1 MLRYQGE
8 EEQYSCA
15 RKISQPE
22 LLSDALI
29 SLFQRNLHA
38 GTCHVTYIHFVQQC
52 VQCTTQRAN
61 GAEAETRKRDLNAQV
76 WLAHLSSGSWS
87 TSEQTFHLW
96 GKHKVIASK
105 PDHPADSGNLA
116 PLV

>member
-61 GAEAETRKRDLNAQV
+61 GAEAETRKGTLMLKFGLLTCLLGVGPPVNKPFIYGESTRSLPPNLTILLTQV
-76 WLAHLSSGSWS
+76 
-87 TSEQTFHLW
+87 
-96 GKHKVIASK
+96 I
-105 PDHPADSGNLA
+105 
-116 PLV
+116 